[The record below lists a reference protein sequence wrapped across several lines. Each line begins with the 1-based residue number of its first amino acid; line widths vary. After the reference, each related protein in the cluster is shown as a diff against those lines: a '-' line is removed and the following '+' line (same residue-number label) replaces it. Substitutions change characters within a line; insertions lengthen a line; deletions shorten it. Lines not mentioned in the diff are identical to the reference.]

1 MRALRWASL
10 GLLGA
15 AWGAWASASAKRQG
29 LAAAAVF
36 ACLEVVFTGVVD
48 GVPPLPPARRSA
60 SAILSAVR
68 RCGYTT
74 AEMFVFNVLY
84 YPVGTVWYWRVLQ
97 SHYWL
102 RLALFPVW
110 VWIAELLGGGYLL
123 FVWNRRAWDYRQ
135 SRFNMFDG
143 LIRLDYLPVWIV
155 LGVLHDFLFFAV
167 YTKYL

>member
-1 MRALRWASL
+1 MTVLVGESVFSDQSRPSL
-10 GLLGA
+10 NLTTLDLVTRPIFGWMLML
-15 AWGAWASASAKRQG
+15 
-29 LAAAAVF
+29 
-36 ACLEVVFTGVVD
+36 
-48 GVPPLPPARRSA
+48 PPLPPARRSA